1 MVQIK
6 NKNVILKIVANNKDF
21 NLTFINLNE
30 KNINNNSLFLDIED
44 FNNNSSLMWGSLFSL
59 IGNESENCK
68 FYKDTQNIE
77 IEFNNKIKLIYPS
90 SEKEKQLNYFMFSNN
105 KFVKTF
111 NLNENSNK
119 EILIKLV
126 DLIENN

>member
-6 NKNVILKIVANNKDF
+6 NKNVILEIVANNKDF

-68 FYKDTQNIE
+68 FYKDIQNIE
-77 IEFNNKIKLIYPS
+77 VEFNNKIKLIFPS
-90 SEKEKQLNYFMFSNN
+90 SEKEKKLNYFMFSNN
-105 KFVKTF
+105 KFVK
-111 NLNENSNK
+111 L
-119 EILIKLV
+119 LI
-126 DLIENN
+126 